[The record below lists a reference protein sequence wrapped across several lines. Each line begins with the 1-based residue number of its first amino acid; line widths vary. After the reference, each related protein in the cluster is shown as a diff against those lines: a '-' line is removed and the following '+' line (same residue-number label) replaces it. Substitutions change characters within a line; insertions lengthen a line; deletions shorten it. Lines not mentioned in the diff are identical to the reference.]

1 MLTGVTKYA
10 YAAIV
15 TIVLGGWV
23 YYDGVVNSLEKQV
36 LTLERKVAVM
46 SANSV
51 TLKATIKDN
60 NDRIAK
66 QKIELDIRIT
76 ELGEWKN
83 KPEKVRYETIYK
95 HVPEWVDVRRE
106 DCETTKSVIDAAR
119 NTDFNRL

>member
-1 MLTGVTKYA
+1 MLGVIGYV
-10 YAAIV
+10 YAAIA

-23 YYDGVVNSLEKQV
+23 YYDGVVSSLERQV
-36 LTLERKVAVM
+36 LTLERKVAVV

-66 QKIELDIRIT
+66 QKIELDIRT
-76 ELGEWKN
+76 AELGEWKN

-95 HVPEWVDVRRE
+95 YIPEWVDVRRE

-119 NTDFNRL
+119 NTDFNRV